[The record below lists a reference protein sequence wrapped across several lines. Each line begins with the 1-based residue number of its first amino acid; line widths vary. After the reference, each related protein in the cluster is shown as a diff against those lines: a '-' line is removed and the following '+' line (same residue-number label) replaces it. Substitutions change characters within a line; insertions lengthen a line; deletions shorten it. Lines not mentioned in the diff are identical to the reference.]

1 MARTEGP
8 WWFGTFA
15 TVALVAASLLMYH
28 GARTYR
34 IGLALGIATCLAVL
48 WEFWRGRHKT

>member
-1 MARTEGP
+1 MAPMSGL
-8 WWFGTFA
+8 WWFGMIA
-15 TVALVAASLLMYH
+15 TVMLVAASWLMYH

-48 WEFWRGRHKT
+48 WEFWRGRKT